1 MSSSHGGLPRP
12 IGEALLDVNLGGPL
26 VQTLLTGI
34 YVILYAQTMILFNKH
49 GTQRFH
55 SIILTLLFC
64 MIIINMGT
72 NWYQTRSI
80 FILHNDTWST
90 MVAGVSAGQ
99 DLYLLGIVSQFMA
112 VLLAD
117 FLMAWRCYVLWDQHI
132 AVFAVFTVLLLAEIA
147 VLPITL
153 RLRSEHKLG
162 SGQVFTSVYFFISVG
177 ITILATTL
185 IIFRIIALT
194 GRGGK
199 AKRRYRYIIEVLI
212 ESGALYS
219 CTSLIVSVLLALDK
233 GFTNIPRM
241 KAMFYGLAIITPV
254 TGIAPTLMA
263 ARLVAGMKTTQ
274 SDTYPSQ
281 QISALRFTRSTW
293 FRGAQNPSRSDSTVV
308 VAAPQGPIDT

>member
-1 MSSSHGGLPRP
+1 MRQQASTYPR
-12 IGEALLDVNLGGPL
+12 AFTLDE
-26 VQTLLTGI
+26 Q
-34 YVILYAQTMILFNKH
+34 
-49 GTQRFH
+49 
-55 SIILTLLFC
+55 
-64 MIIINMGT
+64 
-72 NWYQTRSI
+72 
-80 FILHNDTWST
+80 
-90 MVAGVSAGQ
+90 
-99 DLYLLGIVSQFMA
+99 
-112 VLLAD
+112 
-117 FLMAWRCYVLWDQHI
+117 AWRCYVLWDQHI
-132 AVFAVFTVLLLAEIA
+132 AVFAVFTVLLLAEIGRFILSISYDATQTLIQLRPPA

-254 TGIAPTLMA
+254 TVRRKTWIICAVRYRRCTLT
-263 ARLVAGMKTTQ
+263 LV
-274 SDTYPSQ
+274 
-281 QISALRFTRSTW
+281 
-293 FRGAQNPSRSDSTVV
+293 SRVL
-308 VAAPQGPIDT
+308 PRR